1 MLLDEVCPIWNMQ
14 ITRASDYAI
23 RVMVHLASRPE
34 GAKVP
39 LAALVHATGVSE
51 SFLSKILQRLVHTGL
66 VSSHRGTSGGFKLR
80 VRPDETKLLD
90 VIAAIEG
97 PIELNLCLGSRE
109 KCERQGWCGVRP
121 VWQVAQEALS
131 GVLRGVTIAEL
142 ARATEQNLR
151 AVEGVVK
158 NQGEAAAAKEVQ

>member
-1 MLLDEVCPIWNMQ
+1 MQ
-14 ITRASDYAI
+14 ITRASDYAV
-23 RVMVHLASRPE
+23 RVLVHLASRPE

-66 VSSHRGTSGGFKLR
+66 VSSHRGTNGGFRLR
-80 VRPDETKLLD
+80 VQPEETKLLD
-90 VIAAIEG
+90 VIEAIEG

-109 KCERQGWCGVRP
+109 TCDRKGWCGVRP

-151 AVEGVVK
+151 AVEGVSR
-158 NQGEAAAAKEVQ
+158 NQGEAVVIKEVQ